1 MLLFTVNGVNKS
13 AAVADGKAN
22 ATFSNLGAGDYSVV
36 ASYEGDN
43 NYKASNS
50 TAKFNVAKADANLDV
65 SIADVDYQNIFTIE
79 AVLTGINGAKL
90 TGDVMVTINNI
101 LLFTVKVVDGNGT
114 FAGDTLIVGSYNF
127 TATWAGNDNYS
138 NIKSEGVFKV
148 NKIDSN
154 ITVNADDIK
163 VGENATVT
171 VNVPSDATG
180 DVVITVDGKKLH
192 CSYCR
197 W

>member
-114 FAGDTLIVGSYNF
+114 LFAGDTLIVGSYNF

-180 DVVITVDGKKLH
+180 DVVITVDGKIITL
-192 CSYCR
+192 
-197 W
+197 